1 MEIFGVFLVN
11 QSSGITTPLDHDK
24 DNIIGRG
31 IPKPEGEIGQVVLP
45 HPSISK
51 LHAKIRLSPE
61 AHQWI
66 LYDTSRHGILV
77 NDKRVEKQKILTHG
91 DKIKVGP
98 FELMFYEKFK
108 ADDQTSEQPLP
119 FFDDAMAPKRTWLYF
134 IGMLIIE
141 AVLLLA
147 SPKLLIIFALT
158 VCFFLLAVSLQRSW
172 VKKLGLSYPGILLL
186 LVLAIL
192 GGASSIYGLA
202 IFGK

>member
-11 QSSGITTPLDHDK
+11 QSSGITTPLYHDK

-31 IPKPEGEIGQVVLP
+31 IPQPEGEEGQVLLP

-61 AHQWI
+61 THQWI

-77 NDKRVEKQKILTHG
+77 NDNRVEKQAILGHG

-98 FELMFYEKFK
+98 FVLMFYEKFK

-119 FFDDAMAPKRTWLYF
+119 LFDDAVAAKNFWWYC
-134 IGMLIIE
+134 IGLLIIE
-141 AVLLLA
+141 VILLSV
-147 SPKLLIIFALT
+147 SPKLLVALASA
-158 VCFFLLAVSLQRSW
+158 VCFFLLATSLRSKW
-172 VKKLGLSYPGILLL
+172 VKKLGLSYPGIFLLL
-186 LVLAIL
+186 A
-192 GGASSIYGLA
+192 LA
-202 IFGK
+202 IFGAGFSIYILVS